1 MDNTYWVL
9 AVTIFLSFLSLVKYT
24 NKEQLRDWIEDYV
37 DRVLPREVEQAE
49 QPDEVVELEEV
60 QDMIYDFVIRNKE
73 IFSKIKVKDGEQS
86 RSCETSE
93 GHSKE
98 S

>member
-1 MDNTYWVL
+1 MDNTFWVL

-24 NKEQLRDWIEDYV
+24 NKEQLREWIEDYV
-37 DRVLPREVEQAE
+37 DRVLPREVEE
-49 QPDEVVELEEV
+49 PEEVVELEEV

-73 IFSKIKVKDGEQS
+73 IFSKIKVKDG
-86 RSCETSE
+86 CETSE

>member
-9 AVTIFLSFLSLVKYT
+9 AITIFLSFLSLIKYT

-37 DRVLPREVEQAE
+37 DRVLPREVEE
-49 QPDEVVELEEV
+49 EEIIEIEEV
-60 QDMIYDFVIRNKE
+60 QDMIYDFIIRNQT
-73 IFSKIKVKDGEQS
+73 IFSKIKVNNEQS

>member
-1 MDNTYWVL
+1 MDNTYWIL

-24 NKEQLRDWIEDYV
+24 NKEQLREWIEDYV
-37 DRVLPREVEQAE
+37 DRVLPREVEE
-49 QPDEVVELEEV
+49 PEEVVELEEV

>member
-1 MDNTYWVL
+1 MDNTYWIL

-37 DRVLPREVEQAE
+37 DRVLPREVEE
-49 QPDEVVELEEV
+49 PEEVVELEEI

>member
-9 AVTIFLSFLSLVKYT
+9 AVTIFLSFLSLVKYA

-37 DRVLPREVEQAE
+37 DRVLPREVEE
-49 QPDEVVELEEV
+49 PEEVVELEEV

>member
-37 DRVLPREVEQAE
+37 DRVLPREVEE
-49 QPDEVVELEEV
+49 PEEVVELEEV